1 MRSFYVLILLFFFF
15 HLGIARAFY
24 IENSSWWQASFEE
37 APTAKIIQEPICLDI
52 DSPSLDSSPNSPKDN
67 YIILAAYNDN
77 ELARRL
83 VTKHIRLYTTRK
95 REAFQRW
102 LNRSGMYIDIIK
114 KILKQEGL
122 PEELVYLPIIESG
135 YYPDARSHRKAV
147 GPWQFIK
154 ATAKKYGLKIN
165 FWVDERRDPE
175 KSTHAAAK
183 YLKDLYKK
191 FGSWHLALAA
201 YNAGEG
207 KIFKAI
213 RRTKSEDFWKII
225 KTRYIKS
232 ETRNYV
238 AKFIAAALIATNPQL
253 YGFDTTKIK
262 KPLKY
267 EKVTIDKPVA
277 LKFVAKCIGSSL
289 RTIRQLN
296 PELKQWCTPPDVSSY
311 VLKIPAGTTDKFLQ
325 CYKKAT
331 SKQRLPMVP
340 YQIKKGD
347 TFAKIAKRY
356 HLKVKAIMA
365 LNKRVNPRRLIPG
378 TIVYLPP
385 YR

>member
-1 MRSFYVLILLFFFF
+1 MRLFAFMAILLCLQCGPVWGQPLLSTQWWEASFQESPVAEILQPSFYCDSTKN
-15 HLGIARAFY
+15 Y
-24 IENSSWWQASFEE
+24 TPEQS
-37 APTAKIIQEPICLDI
+37 PEPQGFV
-52 DSPSLDSSPNSPKDN
+52 
-67 YIILAAYNDN
+67 ILAAYSNN

-83 VTKHIRLYTTRK
+83 VTKHIRIYTTRK
-95 REAFQRW
+95 KETFQRW
-102 LNRSGMYIDIIK
+102 LYRSGMYIEIIK

-135 YYPDARSHRKAV
+135 YYPKARSHRRAV
-147 GPWQFIK
+147 GPWQFIR
-154 ATAKKYGLKIN
+154 ATARKYGLKVN

-183 YLKDLYKK
+183 YLRDLYKR

-207 KIFKAI
+207 RIYRAI
-213 RRTKSEDFWKII
+213 KRAKSQDLWEII
-225 KTRYIKS
+225 RTRYIKS

-238 AKFIAAALIATNPQL
+238 AKFIAAALIATNPEL

-267 EKVTIDKPVA
+267 EKVKIDKPVS
-277 LKFVAKCIGSSL
+277 LKFVARCTDTDI
-289 RTIRQLN
+289 RTIRLLN
-296 PELKQWCTPPDVSSY
+296 PELKQWCTPPDVPQY
-311 VLKIPAGTTDKFLQ
+311 ELKVPEGKSEVFLQ
-325 CYKKAT
+325 CFRKA
-331 SKQRLPMVP
+331 SRKERLPMVP

-356 HLKVKAIMA
+356 GLRVNTILA
-365 LNKRVNPRRLIPG
+365 LNKKVNPRRLRPG
-378 TIVYLPP
+378 STIYLPP